1 MKPRSEHNAD
11 LKLVE
16 DAKTT
21 NQSIRASGQKDH
33 SKMNLSQETLLHRSK
48 RELET
53 TLLTK
58 TFDEQNIAAIRRNV
72 IRSFVTTNEGLIP
85 S

>member
-1 MKPRSEHNAD
+1 MKPKSEHNAD

-16 DAKTT
+16 DARTT

-33 SKMNLSQETLLHRSK
+33 PKMNLSQETLLNQSR

-58 TFDEQNIAAIRRNV
+58 TFDE
-72 IRSFVTTNEGLIP
+72 
-85 S
+85 

>member
-1 MKPRSEHNAD
+1 MHSKKAEKSSVKPKSEHNAD

-16 DAKTT
+16 DARTT

-33 SKMNLSQETLLHRSK
+33 PKMNLSQETLLNQSR

-58 TFDEQNIAAIRRNV
+58 TFDE
-72 IRSFVTTNEGLIP
+72 
-85 S
+85 